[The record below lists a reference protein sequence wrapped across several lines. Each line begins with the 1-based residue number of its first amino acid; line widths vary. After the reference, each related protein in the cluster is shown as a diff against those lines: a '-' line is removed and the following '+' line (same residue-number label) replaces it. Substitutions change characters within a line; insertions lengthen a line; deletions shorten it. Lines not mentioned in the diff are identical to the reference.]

1 MEVAQGPQVR
11 SPAACEEA
19 SHRNT
24 WPQWMHSMVTGSGID
39 GLGTGIKRPGS
50 GGGGP
55 VTISSLPV
63 CGPARAGVSAAMAG

>member
-1 MEVAQGPQVR
+1 
-11 SPAACEEA
+11 
-19 SHRNT
+19 
-24 WPQWMHSMVTGSGID
+24 MVTGSGID